1 MEKNLHKYEYSKN
14 TPRPVIWLTGLSGS
28 GKSTIAAALEKFLLE
43 HAHSVKPLDGDN
55 IRMGL
60 NKDLGFSS
68 EDRKENIR
76 RIAEVA
82 KLFSDTGMIT
92 VTSFISPFEEDRNIA
107 NSIIGEDNFIQVY
120 VKTPLEVCERRD
132 PKGLYKKARKGEI
145 KNFTGIDSPY
155 EEPKN
160 PHIVLDTTVL
170 TVEQCV
176 QTIVNYMIY
185 PHSHKRVIG
194 WLYDSSKNLH
204 KPIDKGWGYTNHG
217 NPNVKNNGK
226 QKAVFIG
233 RYQPYH
239 YGHIRLIEQKLNKG
253 IPVLIMVRDIAPE
266 DKNPFT
272 TEQTVDMIRKYHM
285 WKGHDIEVMIIPD
298 IESVNYGRGVGYEI
312 NEYEPPKDIENI
324 SATFIRD
331 CISKGSDDW
340 RDVVDT
346 VLQEDIVKYLNEYS
360 KSKKALS

>member
-1 MEKNLHKYEYSKN
+1 
-14 TPRPVIWLTGLSGS
+14 LSGS

-43 HAHSVKPLDGDN
+43 HAHSIKPLDGDN

-60 NKDLGFSS
+60 NKDLGFSN

-82 KLFSDTGMIT
+82 KLFSDTGIIT

-107 NSIIGEDNFIQVY
+107 REIIGEYNFIQVY

-132 PKGLYKKARKGEI
+132 PKGLYKKVRKGEI

-176 QTIVNYMIY
+176 QTIVNYLV
-185 PHSHKRVIG
+185 HFGTVNEK
-194 WLYDSSKNLH
+194 LYKN
-204 KPIDKGWGYTNHG
+204 IDKGWGFTNHG
-217 NPNVKNNGK
+217 NTNVKNNGK

-239 YGHIRLIEQKLNKG
+239 YGHIRLVEQKLNKG

-285 WKGHDIEVMIIPD
+285 WKGHDVEVMIIPD

-346 VLQEDIVKYLNEYS
+346 VLQEDIVKYLDEYS
-360 KSKKALS
+360 KSKKAYS

>member
-1 MEKNLHKYEYSKN
+1 MKNLHQHNYTKN
-14 TPRPVIWLTGLSGS
+14 NSQPVIWLTGLSGS

-43 HAHSVKPLDGDN
+43 HAHSIKPLDGDN

-60 NKDLGFSS
+60 NKDLGFSN

-82 KLFSDTGMIT
+82 KLFSDTGIIT

-107 NSIIGEDNFIQVY
+107 REIIGEYNFIQVY

-132 PKGLYKKARKGEI
+132 PKGLYKKVRKGEI

-176 QTIVNYMIY
+176 QTIVNYLV
-185 PHSHKRVIG
+185 HFGTVNEK
-194 WLYDSSKNLH
+194 LYKN
-204 KPIDKGWGYTNHG
+204 IDKGWGFTNHG
-217 NPNVKNNGK
+217 NTNVKNNGK

-239 YGHIRLIEQKLNKG
+239 YGHIRLVEQKLNKG

-285 WKGHDIEVMIIPD
+285 WKGHDVEVMIIPD

-346 VLQEDIVKYLNEYS
+346 VLQEDIVKYLDEYS
-360 KSKKALS
+360 KSKKAYS

>member
-14 TPRPVIWLTGLSGS
+14 IPRPVIWLTGLSGS

-43 HAHSVKPLDGDN
+43 NTYSIKPLDGDN

-60 NKDLGFSS
+60 NKDLGFSV

-82 KLFSDTGMIT
+82 KIFSDTGIIT

-107 NSIIGEDNFIQVY
+107 KEIIGEDNFIQVY
-120 VKTPLEVCERRD
+120 VKTPLEVCEIRD
-132 PKGLYKKARKGEI
+132 PKGLYKKVRKGEI

-155 EEPKN
+155 EEPKS
-160 PHIVLDTTVL
+160 PDLILDTTVL
-170 TVEQCV
+170 SVTQCV
-176 QTIVNYMIY
+176 QKIVN
-185 PHSHKRVIG
+185 HLVDLKHV
-194 WLYDSSKNLH
+194 
-204 KPIDKGWGYTNHG
+204 DKGLYKNIVEWEYVNHG
-217 NPNVKNNGK
+217 NTNVKNNGN

-239 YGHIRLIEQKLNKG
+239 YGHIRLVEQKLNKG
-253 IPVLIMVRDIAPE
+253 IPVLIMVRDIPPE

-272 TEQTVDMIRKYHM
+272 TEQTVNMIRKYHS
-285 WKGHDIEVMIIPD
+285 WKGHDVEVMIIPD

-312 NEYEPPKDIENI
+312 NEFEPPKDIENI

-331 CISKGSDDW
+331 CIKKGSDDW
-340 RDVVDT
+340 KDVVDT

-360 KSKKALS
+360 KSKEAYS

>member
-43 HAHSVKPLDGDN
+43 NAHSVKPLDGDN

-82 KLFSDTGMIT
+82 KLFSDTGIPT
-92 VTSFISPFEEDRNIA
+92 ITSFISPFEEDRNIA
-107 NSIIGEDNFIQVY
+107 RSIIGESNFIEVF

-160 PHIVLDTTVL
+160 PHIILDTTTL
-170 TVEQCV
+170 TIEECV
-176 QTIVNYMIY
+176 QTIVNYLVRFDVV
-185 PHSHKRVIG
+185 SEK
-194 WLYDSSKNLH
+194 LYK
-204 KPIDKGWGYTNHG
+204 KIDGRWEFTNHG
-217 NPNVKNNGK
+217 NTSVKNNGK

-239 YGHIRLIEQKLNKG
+239 YGHIRLVEQKLNQG
-253 IPVLIMVRDIAPE
+253 IPVLIMVRDIPPE

-272 TEQTVDMIRKYHM
+272 TEQTVDMIRRYHM
-285 WKGHDIEVMIIPD
+285 WKGHDVEVMIIPD
-298 IESVNYGRGVGYEI
+298 IESVNYGRGVGYEV
-312 NEYEPPKDIENI
+312 NEFEPPKDIENI

-331 CISKGSDDW
+331 CISKGSDKW
-340 RDVVDT
+340 KEIVDE
-346 VLQEDIVKYLNEYS
+346 VLHNDIVKYLNEYEKS
-360 KSKKALS
+360 KSKV